1 MSKSTSKKN
10 EKGHFEFDAHRDLSD
25 PRKVKRFVMERFRE
39 THRTISRAYRGGK
52 ADRVRETFNLVE
64 PYESRRI
71 RAVANYLPQV
81 WQRYGTNYPGLAVE
95 NVWAMLC
102 SLPTLSY
109 DELDFDHN
117 LCLGAALWILDT
129 LKAYGQL
136 EHALTLLPRGKD
148 ETDVDIPQ
156 LYDPCFS
163 KEILCGILYVIQK
176 RYGMGR
182 DDFILPTLQTQSQ
195 KAENTEADIHNLF
208 CQILALLPDD
218 AVQKAV
224 ERFRGET

>member
-81 WQRYGTNYPGLAVE
+81 WQRYGTKYPGL
-95 NVWAMLC
+95 
-102 SLPTLSY
+102 
-109 DELDFDHN
+109 
-117 LCLGAALWILDT
+117 
-129 LKAYGQL
+129 
-136 EHALTLLPRGKD
+136 
-148 ETDVDIPQ
+148 DV
-156 LYDPCFS
+156 
-163 KEILCGILYVIQK
+163 
-176 RYGMGR
+176 
-182 DDFILPTLQTQSQ
+182 
-195 KAENTEADIHNLF
+195 
-208 CQILALLPDD
+208 
-218 AVQKAV
+218 
-224 ERFRGET
+224 